1 MTNLWFDLDEMEDEK
16 DDDLYEKED
25 FDTNLVDSDLDDIDI
40 FCEQCAALVEDGFQC
55 EICGWMVEI

>member
-1 MTNLWFDLDEMEDEK
+1 MTNLWYDLDEMEDEK

-25 FDTNLVDSDLDDIDI
+25 FDTDLVDSDLDDIDI
-40 FCEQCAALVEDGFQC
+40 FCEQCGALVEDGFQC